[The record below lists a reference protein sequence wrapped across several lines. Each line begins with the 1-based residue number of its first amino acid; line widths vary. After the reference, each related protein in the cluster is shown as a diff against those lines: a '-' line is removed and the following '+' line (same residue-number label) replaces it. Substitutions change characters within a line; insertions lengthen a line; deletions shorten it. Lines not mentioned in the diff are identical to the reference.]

1 MVFDGLRNDIRI
13 VLVSSPPALL
23 SLNFGPSS
31 PCWGRFFWQ
40 TSLLSSR
47 SWNVKTQPRLA
58 TAACVKYRLALPE
71 DPADGLVIL
80 DLAREIV
87 VTFLQAESTGARE
100 RCSGNAYS
108 AAPNLRASYG
118 PPVHA
123 GRLLQLD

>member
-31 PCWGRFFWQ
+31 ACWGRFFWQ

-58 TAACVKYRLALPE
+58 TAACVKHRLALPE

-100 RCSGNAYS
+100 RCRGNAYS
-108 AAPNLRASYG
+108 AAPNLSA
-118 PPVHA
+118 
-123 GRLLQLD
+123 